1 MVDAKDMDA
10 LYRRYGASVL
20 RRARVLL
27 GSEAD
32 AQDVLQQVFCALA
45 EKPEQYRGQS
55 SLLTFLYSATNHL
68 CLNRLRDTRRRSQL
82 LREHYQPERSPRGPN
97 PEQRA
102 ELRELLA
109 RMPEELAQVAIYYHC
124 DELSQAEI
132 AELLGCSR
140 RHVGDLLERARAFGL
155 ALDVEVTA

>member
-1 MVDAKDMDA
+1 MVRAGDMDE
-10 LYRRYGASVL
+10 LYRRYGSSVL

-27 GSEAD
+27 GNEAD
-32 AQDVLQQVFCALA
+32 AQDALQQVFCALA
-45 EKPEQYRGQS
+45 ERPEQFRGQS
-55 SLLTFLYSATNHL
+55 SVLTFLYGATNHA
-68 CLNRLRDTRRRSQL
+68 CLNRLRDARRRSQL
-82 LREHYQPERSPRGPN
+82 LRENYVPQRYARGPD
-97 PEQRA
+97 PEALSQ
-102 ELRELLA
+102 LRELLA

-155 ALDVEVTA
+155 TLEVTA